1 MCNEILGLCKNPHIE
16 ELPVEKVA
24 ANILSTKP
32 DFLKNDDFI
41 NNLYA
46 QIASDTNPREVI
58 KTVHISDIHMD
69 KKYLEGALVKCGS
82 YLCCRAEM
90 GMPGPGQAGARE
102 WGERTCDTVPKLVEN
117 MMQFIAN
124 DLNPDMMF
132 WTGDNAAH
140 NDWDNSVEEVIDY
153 TVSISDMIKEAFKG
167 KNLTVVPTHG
177 NHDTWPTDQHDFN
190 VPSPVLAG
198 ISQAWVD
205 FIGDEA
211 AAKYKE
217 NGFYSVDVSKLKNGK
232 TLPAGSKII
241 TLNTNACEM

>member
-90 GMPGPGQAGARE
+90 GMPGPG
-102 WGERTCDTVPKLVEN
+102 
-117 MMQFIAN
+117 
-124 DLNPDMMF
+124 
-132 WTGDNAAH
+132 
-140 NDWDNSVEEVIDY
+140 
-153 TVSISDMIKEAFKG
+153 
-167 KNLTVVPTHG
+167 
-177 NHDTWPTDQHDFN
+177 
-190 VPSPVLAG
+190 
-198 ISQAWVD
+198 
-205 FIGDEA
+205 
-211 AAKYKE
+211 
-217 NGFYSVDVSKLKNGK
+217 
-232 TLPAGSKII
+232 
-241 TLNTNACEM
+241 